1 MSKLKQ
7 LPVLEGMDDVTV
19 PDVLVEESRDLT
31 MNDPRL
37 KGIDFPV
44 RVTDLDPYTRERW
57 MSCLE
62 VMIGR
67 GIESATEIA
76 ALTGLSRKY
85 AGILKNSVLKRWGDS
100 MTQGAANA
108 RREKLYYET
117 ERVKAELWRK
127 YEVGEATGADFK
139 EQVTYLKMIVDAGA
153 RQAKL
158 CGLETQQIEATIT
171 AGNKSKEDMEREVA
185 LNIPPDKLAA
195 IGKLLASEIGAQD
208 DNDDDD

>member
-1 MSKLKQ
+1 MSKLKK
-7 LPVLEGMDDVTV
+7 LPHFEGMEDVSV
-19 PDVLVEESRDLT
+19 PDILVEASRDLSP
-31 MNDPRL
+31 NDPRL

-44 RVTDLDPYTRERW
+44 RVKDLDPFTRERW
-57 MSCLE
+57 ISCIE

-67 GIESATEIA
+67 GIESSTEIA
-76 ALTGLSRKY
+76 ALTGLSRRL
-85 AGILKNSVLKRWGDS
+85 AGMLKNSVIKQWGDS
-100 MTQGAANA
+100 MTQGAANS

-127 YEVGEATGADFK
+127 YEIGESTGADFK

-158 CGLETQQIEATIT
+158 CGLEVNQIEATVT
-171 AGNKSKEDMEREVA
+171 AGNKTADQMAQDAA
-185 LNIPPDKLAA
+185 LSIPPEKLAA

-208 DNDDDD
+208 DSDD

>member
-1 MSKLKQ
+1 MSKLKK
-7 LPVLEGMDDVTV
+7 LPHLEGVEDIVV

-31 MNDPRL
+31 ANDPRL
-37 KGIDFPV
+37 KGIDFPM
-44 RVTDLDPYTRERW
+44 RVKDLDPFSKERW
-57 MSCLE
+57 ISCIE

-67 GIESATEIA
+67 GIESSTEIA
-76 ALTGLSRKY
+76 ALTGLSRKA
-85 AGILKNSVLKRWGDS
+85 AGMFKNSVLKRWGDS
-100 MTQGAANA
+100 MTQGAANS

-139 EQVTYLKMIVDAGA
+139 EQISYLKMIVDAGA

-158 CGLETQQIEATIT
+158 CGLESQQIDATIT
-171 AGNKSKEDMEREVA
+171 AGNKSSDQMQEEAA
-185 LNIPPDKLAA
+185 LTISADKLAL

-208 DNDDDD
+208 DNTDD